1 MPSLTLALGL
11 LGLALGLAA
20 SWLTLPCPH
29 FWAARELRVLRM
41 GANASS
47 AATERVQPTLGSLLG
62 ARSLGS
68 LLGGAGGI
76 WGAPA
81 ADAYTSNGSRLQ
93 CASEAT
99 PKSTVYLADA
109 GRPWQWAAERPG
121 HERRVLLPGDQREF
135 TLATLAIEP
144 ALFRVRGLLTAQ
156 EAAALYAAAE
166 PKLQPAQVRS
176 SSVSGA
182 ELRADAG
189 RTTAAAWLH
198 GHQDPRREVAEARQL
213 QRRVAALLRLPE
225 ALLASHVE
233 PVLVEAAA
241 EGQFYVPH
249 VDYLGA
255 YTSTNP
261 HPHPHPHP
269 HPNPHP
275 HPHPNQA
282 RLPPT
287 TTRVRTT
294 RRGSPPQPLT
304 LTLTPKP

>member
-29 FWAARELRVLRM
+29 YWAARELRVLRM

-47 AATERVQPTLGSLLG
+47 AATEHVQPTLDNLLG

-68 LLGGAGGI
+68 LLASTGGV

-81 ADAYTSNGSRLQ
+81 ADVYTSNGSRLQ
-93 CASEAT
+93 CASEAA
-99 PKSTVYLADA
+99 PNSTVYLADL

-121 HERRVLLPGDQREF
+121 HERRVLLPGDQSEL

-176 SSVSGA
+176 SSAAGA

-198 GHQDPRREVAEARQL
+198 GHQDPSRLAR
-213 QRRVAALLRLPE
+213 ALTRTLTRSLTL
-225 ALLASHVE
+225 ALALALALI
-233 PVLVEAAA
+233 PI
-241 EGQFYVPH
+241 
-249 VDYLGA
+249 
-255 YTSTNP
+255 
-261 HPHPHPHP
+261 
-269 HPNPHP
+269 
-275 HPHPNQA
+275 
-282 RLPPT
+282 PT
-287 TTRVRTT
+287 PTPTPTPAPT
-294 RRGSPPQPLT
+294 LTPTLT
-304 LTLTPKP
+304 LTLTKAAGCKWGLRNLKLYLIGISNPNPNPNPNPNKARPHHRRRRGRQRALR